1 MRLSDT
7 LEFALRALGGHR
19 SRTWL
24 IVLAVGLG
32 AAAVVLLSALGEG
45 ARAYVENAFTQLG
58 THLLIV
64 FPGRNETTGG
74 PPPLLGESARDLTL
88 DDALALT
95 RARGV
100 ARLAPISVGS
110 APVSAGSLEREVNVI
125 GTTADFLGIRRLT
138 MGEGRFLPAG
148 DPSRGHGVVVLGRTL
163 AKALFGHRQAVG
175 EWVRIGQR
183 RFRVTG
189 ILGNSGQSLG
199 ETLDDLAI
207 IPVATAQA
215 LFDSPGLFRILVE
228 ARDRDAL
235 PGAQAAIK
243 EIVRAR
249 HEGEDD
255 VTVIT
260 QDAMLATFDK
270 ILKALT
276 LAVAGIGAISLAVAG
291 VLIMNVMLVS
301 VAQRTGEVGLLKALG
316 ASQGQVVALFL
327 AEALLLAGAGTL
339 AGLGLAFGAVAVD
352 QRRPERLPARGPP
365 VGAAGRDRGL
375 PGGRAGIRP
384 GPGPA
389 CGPPG
394 PGAGP
399 VRSLSMR
406 TADFVAFTL
415 GSLNA
420 RRGRS
425 LLTLLGIAIG
435 VAAVVLLT
443 AIGEGVH
450 RFVLAEFTQ
459 FGSNLIG
466 IAPGKTA
473 TFGMSGGV
481 VSNVRPLALADARAL
496 AKLPGVT
503 AVAAHGPGQCPG
515 GGEHQ
520 RGVAHPPLHGPG
532 GRRRCAPGV
541 ADAPHHRALP
551 AGRRGGCAGLRRSS
565 ALPSSASCS
574 GPPRRWGRA
583 FVSAANPIASSG

>member
-7 LEFALRALGGHR
+7 LGFALRALGGHR

-32 AAAVVLLSALGEG
+32 AAAVVLLSSLGEG

-163 AKALFGHRQAVG
+163 AEALFGHRQAVG

-183 RFRVTG
+183 RFRVSG
-189 ILGNSGQSLG
+189 ILGNTGQSLG

-339 AGLGLAFGAVAVD
+339 AGLGLAFGAVALINDALSGFQLVV
-352 QRRPERLPARGPP
+352 PLWAPL
-365 VGAAGRDRGL
+365 AATGVSL
-375 PGGRAGIRP
+375 
-384 GPGPA
+384 
-389 CGPPG
+389 
-394 PGAGP
+394 GAGLVFGLAP
-399 VRSLSMR
+399 ALR
-406 TADFVAFTL
+406 A
-415 GSLNA
+415 A
-420 RRGRS
+420 R
-425 LLTLLGIAIG
+425 LDP
-435 VAAVVLLT
+435 
-443 AIGEGVH
+443 
-450 RFVLAEFTQ
+450 VLA
-459 FGSNLIG
+459 L
-466 IAPGKTA
+466 
-473 TFGMSGGV
+473 SG
-481 VSNVRPLALADARAL
+481 R
-496 AKLPGVT
+496 
-503 AVAAHGPGQCPG
+503 
-515 GGEHQ
+515 
-520 RGVAHPPLHGPG
+520 
-532 GRRRCAPGV
+532 
-541 ADAPHHRALP
+541 
-551 AGRRGGCAGLRRSS
+551 
-565 ALPSSASCS
+565 
-574 GPPRRWGRA
+574 
-583 FVSAANPIASSG
+583 